1 MLIITKVW
9 WQGNMG
15 FKVIRWLIDV
25 RVSVRD
31 RGLVIGKES
40 IPTNTGVELEIRVH
54 RSWS

>member
-1 MLIITKVW
+1 
-9 WQGNMG
+9 MG